1 MVGELSYFR
10 PLFFF
15 QKARSLIM
23 SLNIPANVFPETS
36 LHLQLSSGLSPV
48 LCTSVPSFAGL
59 LLPESAIG
67 RRPFFFIARI
77 VHFNRLQRKESW
89 FIAVRGREK
98 ALLQGQGEV
107 TLFSAVALTGKVTY
121 HNFMEQDPAQQR
133 IDALAELYGILPGYW
148 DIFGTWHAIT
158 PEAKKAILAAMKLNV
173 GSAEDIEKEIHEK
186 EVGHWKSVLAPVHVI
201 SEQEQPLSIPLFI
214 PVREGGAGALAIT
227 CVMEDEQGISAEIT
241 LSGDL
246 LPVTEEKVVDG
257 QRYIKGML
265 TDPVRRETG
274 YYTLTVI
281 VRNGSGSAGI
291 LQKKAKVIITPET
304 CYLPD
309 DDGSNSLWGLAVN
322 LYAIRSARNWGVGD
336 FTDLRELCTHV
347 AGMNGSFVG
356 VNPLHAIPNAGPY
369 GLSPYSPI
377 SRLFRN
383 VIYLDVEAVPDVP
396 ESAAARTAM
405 QDASFKTAVKELRDS
420 AYIDYERAATLKIQI
435 LRHAF
440 DHFHENHYVRGTGRG
455 KDFMR
460 YLSAEGEILGS
471 FGLYLELREHFIRT
485 AHVHAWQEWPE
496 AYRDHEQ
503 DALRQYRGEHEKEI
517 LFHCYVQWL
526 LDGQLADVQALCRSS
541 GMKVG
546 LYHDLAIGA
555 IGGGSDIWIYQD
567 IAGRADVGAPPDDF
581 NPNGQNW
588 GFPALIP
595 EKMRET
601 GYDLFIETLRQ
612 NMKHGGA
619 LRIDHALGL
628 FRIFWIPSGMPPT
641 QGGYVLQPSLDL
653 LRIIA
658 LESRRNKT
666 IVIAEDLGTI
676 DEQYRNM
683 LQQFRMLSYRLF
695 YFERSYPDPAFTS
708 PGQYAPMAL
717 CAITTHDL
725 PTLYGYWEGHDIGVK
740 GRLGIYA
747 DDQAREQ
754 DRAARQRD
762 RGLILSALSK
772 ENLLPE
778 DVPEDPALVPQMT
791 PQLCGAIYRY
801 LAKTPCKM
809 VLVSLDDII
818 GTMDQ
823 QNLPGTV
830 DQHPNWVQKTPL
842 TLEAIVS
849 DKRFRDLKEV
859 FRNQTCP

>member
-1 MVGELSYFR
+1 M
-10 PLFFF
+10 
-15 QKARSLIM
+15 
-23 SLNIPANVFPETS
+23 
-36 LHLQLSSGLSPV
+36 
-48 LCTSVPSFAGL
+48 
-59 LLPESAIG
+59 
-67 RRPFFFIARI
+67 
-77 VHFNRLQRKESW
+77 
-89 FIAVRGREK
+89 
-98 ALLQGQGEV
+98 
-107 TLFSAVALTGKVTY
+107 LFSAVALARKVTY
-121 HNFMEQDPAQQR
+121 HNFMEQDPTQQR
-133 IDALAELYGILPGYW
+133 IDALAELYGILSGYW

-186 EVGHWKSVLAPVHVI
+186 ETRHWKSVLAPVHVI
-201 SEQEQPLSIPLFI
+201 SEHEQPLSIPLFL

-227 CVMEDEQGISAEIT
+227 CVMEDERGISDERT
-241 LSGDL
+241 LPGDSL
-246 LPVTEEKVVDG
+246 SATEEMVVDG
-257 QRYIKGML
+257 QRYIKIVL
-265 TDPVRRETG
+265 VDPVRRETG
-274 YYTLTVI
+274 YYSITVI
-281 VRNGSGSAGI
+281 VRNGAGSPGI

-304 CYLPD
+304 CYLSD
-309 DDGSNSLWGLAVN
+309 DDASDRLWGLAVN
-322 LYAIRSARNWGVGD
+322 LYAIPSARNWGVGD
-336 FTDLRELCTHV
+336 FTDLGELCTHV

-356 VNPLHAIPNAGPY
+356 VNPLHAIPNTGPY

-383 VIYLDVEAVPDVP
+383 VIYLDVEAVPDVL
-396 ESAAARTAM
+396 ESAAAHAAM
-405 QDASFKTAVKELRDS
+405 HDASFKAAVKALRD
-420 AYIDYERAATLKIQI
+420 AAEIDYERSATLKMQI

-440 DHFHENHYVRGTGRG
+440 DHFHENHYVRGTDRG
-455 KDFMR
+455 NDFR
-460 YLSAEGEILGS
+460 TYLSAEGEDLRL

-485 AHVHAWQEWPE
+485 AHVYAWQEWPE
-496 AYRDHEQ
+496 AYRDKEQ
-503 DALRQYRGEHEKEI
+503 PVVRLYRDDHEKEI

-526 LDGQLADVQALCRSS
+526 LDGQLANVQTLCRER

-546 LYHDLAIGA
+546 LYHDLAVGA
-555 IGGGSDIWIYQD
+555 IGGGSDIWMYQD

-588 GFPALIP
+588 GFPVLIP

-612 NMKHGGA
+612 NMRHGGA

-628 FRIFWIPSGMPPT
+628 FRIFWIPSGMSPT

-676 DEQYRNM
+676 DEQYRDM
-683 LQQFRMLSYRLF
+683 LQRFRMLSYRLF
-695 YFERSYPDPAFTS
+695 YFERKYPDPAFTS

-717 CAITTHDL
+717 CAVTTHDL

-747 DDQAREQ
+747 DEHARNQ

-762 RGLILSALSK
+762 RGLILSALK
-772 ENLLPE
+772 EENLLPE
-778 DVPEDPALVPQMT
+778 DFPEDPALVPQMT

-849 DKRFRDLKEV
+849 DKRFRGLKEV
-859 FRNQTCP
+859 FRNLSCP